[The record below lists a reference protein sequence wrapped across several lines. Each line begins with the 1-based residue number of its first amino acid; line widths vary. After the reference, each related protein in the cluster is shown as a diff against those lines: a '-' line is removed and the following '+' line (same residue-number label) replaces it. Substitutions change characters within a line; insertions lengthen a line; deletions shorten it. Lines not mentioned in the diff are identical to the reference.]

1 MQGCNTANPVR
12 PKCSICVE
20 KAVKGLMTLHQRVTT
35 LEEKIDE
42 MDKSIK
48 DLTSWVKTMN
58 NVGKKKERWNRELN
72 AAKPE
77 RIYVSMGS
85 RDVDE

>member
-1 MQGCNTANPVR
+1 VQGCNSANPVR

-58 NVGKKKERWNRELN
+58 NVGKEEGKMEQRVERGQTRKNLCVN
-72 AAKPE
+72 G
-77 RIYVSMGS
+77 VS
-85 RDVDE
+85 